1 MRNFMTVVLSVICT
15 ICVIAVVFFGFTPSG
30 REAWHNYWHGI
41 KEADEISYETRKEV
55 EDTARAYIA
64 SYNADVAI
72 YQTYKDSENEDMRQ
86 YGETARMRAI
96 RTATTYNEFILKN
109 SYVWKDN
116 VPKDIYETLN
126 VNIE

>member
-1 MRNFMTVVLSVICT
+1 MPVTVILTILCT
-15 ICVIAVVFFGFTPSG
+15 ILVLAVVYFGFTTSG

-41 KEADEISYETRKEV
+41 NEADEVSYKTRKEV
-55 EDTARAYIA
+55 EDTARSYIA

-72 YQTYKDSENEDMRQ
+72 YEAYKNSENEDMRQ
-86 YGETARMRAI
+86 YAESARMRAI

-116 VPKDIYETLN
+116 IPADIFRTLD